1 MIAWYWA
8 VVALIAGVMFGIL
21 IVALLQADRDG

>member
-8 VVALIAGVMFGIL
+8 VVALIAGALFGIL
-21 IVALLQADRDG
+21 IVALLQADRN

>member
-8 VVALIAGVMFGIL
+8 VVALIAGAVFGIL
-21 IVALLQADRDG
+21 IVALLQAGRDN

>member
-8 VVALIAGVMFGIL
+8 VVALIAGAMFGIF

>member
-8 VVALIAGVMFGIL
+8 VLAFFAGAVFGLFIL
-21 IVALLQADRDG
+21 ALLNADNDK

>member
-8 VVALIAGVMFGIL
+8 VVAMIAGAVFGVL
-21 IVALLQADRDG
+21 IVALLQADRN